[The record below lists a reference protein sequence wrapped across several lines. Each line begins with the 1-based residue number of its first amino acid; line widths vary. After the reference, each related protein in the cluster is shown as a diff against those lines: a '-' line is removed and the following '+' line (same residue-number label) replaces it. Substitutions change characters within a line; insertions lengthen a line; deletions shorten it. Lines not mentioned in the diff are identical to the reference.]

1 MPDPGDV
8 AVGPDGGSVRRVGGT
23 EPWVRRFMVWRS
35 PADQP
40 RWARPTLLVLA
51 AVAGV
56 AYGWRMGSSIE
67 IYYAA
72 ADRSMSASWH
82 DFVYG
87 AFDPAGTISVDK
99 LPGALWVQ
107 SLSVRLFGFHAWA
120 IALPQVVEGA
130 LTILV
135 LYRVVRRLAGAHAA
149 IVAAA
154 VLAVAPAAVTLDRGN
169 ISDSL
174 LILLLVLAA
183 DALVGSLLTGSRRGV
198 LLAGLWVGL
207 AFQAKMVEAWLVIPA
222 LAITYLVAFDGTLR
236 TRLLRLAAMVAVI
249 AAVSLS
255 WMSFVSLT
263 PVSHRPYVDGSLHDS
278 IFEQVFDYNGLGRV
292 GQPSPNAELGHTL
305 GIPILSVPGPRPA
318 WNRLLRGPYGRDV
331 GWLLPAALAMVPLG
345 LAARWRRPRTDLV
358 RAGVVLWGSWL
369 VILTVV
375 FSASATVI
383 SYYLAAL
390 APPIAALVGIGGS
403 LAWQHRRSTLTRIA
417 VVSVVL
423 ITTGYGYWLLPS
435 SGTGLPEWLAPI
447 LVGLGLLAV
456 GTLAAAMFR
465 RHDPARSTVGAAIAG
480 VVLAAMLV
488 VPLVASVSVVA
499 NKLGP
504 FDTPFQPAAATAF
517 TRSFF
522 GAPLKPLSTLPK
534 IEAVRNGAPDL
545 MATQTSVLAA
555 PLIFATGQ
563 EVLPIGGYTGTI
575 PEPTVA
581 AVRSM
586 VAAGTFHLVLVAAH
600 SRDPRV
606 LWIARHCQRV
616 PTPPNPGSDI
626 GPLDTFYCVPRP

>member
-1 MPDPGDV
+1 M
-8 AVGPDGGSVRRVGGT
+8 RRL
-23 EPWVRRFMVWRS
+23 MVWRS

-40 RWARPTLLVLA
+40 RWARPTLLLLA
-51 AVAGV
+51 AVAGI

-72 ADRSMSASWH
+72 AVRSMSASWH
-82 DFVYG
+82 DFAYG

-99 LPGALWVQ
+99 LPGALWFQ
-107 SLSVRLFGFHAWA
+107 TLSVRLFGLHTWA
-120 IALPQVVEGA
+120 IALPQVMEGA

-135 LYRVVRRLAGAHAA
+135 LYRVVRRLAGAQAA

-169 ISDSL
+169 ISDTL
-174 LILLLVLAA
+174 LILLLVLGT

-222 LAITYLVAFDGTLR
+222 LAITCLVAFDGTLR

-255 WMSFVSLT
+255 WTSFVSLT
-263 PVSHRPYVDGSLHDS
+263 PASHRPYVDGSLHDS

-305 GIPILSVPGPRPA
+305 GIPILSSPGPRPA
-318 WNRLLRGPYGRDV
+318 WNRLLRGPYGRDI
-331 GWLLPAALAMVPLG
+331 GWLLPSALAMVPLG
-345 LAARWRRPRTDLV
+345 LVARWRRPRTDLI

-369 VILTVV
+369 ITLTVV
-375 FSASATVI
+375 FSASATAI
-383 SYYLAAL
+383 PYYLAAQ
-390 APPIAALVGIGGS
+390 APPIAALFGIGGS

-423 ITTGYGYWLLPS
+423 LTTGYGYGLLPT
-435 SGTGLPEWLAPI
+435 SGTGLPEWLAPA
-447 LVGLGLLAV
+447 LVGLGILAV
-456 GTLAAAMFR
+456 ATLAAMMFLHR
-465 RHDPARSTVGAAIAG
+465 DFAGSTVGTAVAG
-480 VVLAAMLV
+480 VVLAATLL
-488 VPLVASVSVVA
+488 VPLVASVSVIA
-499 NKLGP
+499 NRLGP
-504 FDTPFQPAAATAF
+504 FDTPFQAVAVTDF

-581 AVRSM
+581 TVSSM
-586 VAAGTFHLVLVAAH
+586 VAAGKFHLALSAAH
-600 SRDPRV
+600 SRDPRIH
-606 LWIARHCQRV
+606 WIARHCQRV
-616 PTPPNPGSDI
+616 PTPPNPGSDV
-626 GPLDTFYCVPRP
+626 GLLDTFYCVPRP

>member
-23 EPWVRRFMVWRS
+23 EPWVRRLMVWRS

-99 LPGALWVQ
+99 LPGALWFQ
-107 SLSVRLFGFHAWA
+107 ALSARLFGFHTWA

-169 ISDSL
+169 ISDTL

-222 LAITYLVAFDGTLR
+222 LAITYLVASDGTLR

-305 GIPILSVPGPRPA
+305 GIPILSAPGPRPA

-345 LAARWRRPRTDLV
+345 LTARWRRPRTDLV

-417 VVSVVL
+417 VVSIIL
-423 ITTGYGYWLLPS
+423 LTTGYGYWLLPS

-456 GTLAAAMFR
+456 GTLAAAMFLR
-465 RHDPARSTVGAAIAG
+465 RDPARSTVGAAIAG
-480 VVLAAMLV
+480 VVLAAMLL

-563 EVLPIGGYTGTI
+563 EVMPIGGYTGTI

-616 PTPPNPGSDI
+616 PTPPNPGSDV